1 MPCQESEGGEG
12 FVAPVGGTG
21 GAGGDD
27 RDRGVGTQR
36 GRARH
41 RQCSAKSRQLRAINL
56 QENFALGELVQK
68 SLLHGSCVDVLV
80 YRQASF
86 RVQTGAFSLTW
97 GCSAPLDNTWI
108 CSCS

>member
-1 MPCQESEGGEG
+1 MRCQEGEGGEG
-12 FVAPVGGTG
+12 FVALVGGTG

-36 GRARH
+36 GCARH
-41 RQCSAKSRQLRAINL
+41 RRCSAKSHQLRAINL
-56 QENFALGELVQK
+56 QENFGLGKSVQK
-68 SLLHGSCVDVLV
+68 SLLHGSCVDVVV

-86 RVQTGAFSLTW
+86 RVQTCAFSLTW